1 MAGATFEPVDV
12 TNDSMR
18 AAPIGFTLTL
28 VLAQVGCASRP
39 PPVAAVPNNQATL
52 PPLPRSSIA
61 AVVLHRA
68 EIGLTDE
75 QVSEMEQLDQKR
87 EAENAAVREEM
98 GKKSQ
103 QGQSAPSSN
112 SRAGSGSAA
121 SQGMRGSGMGGGMHG
136 GGMHGGRMGG
146 RSAAPGAG
154 SGKEAD
160 KAAVLEDRLDEDDTK
175 AYLDAENVLTEAQ
188 KPRAREIASDYR
200 EQLYEQRESARAK
213 AASTK

>member
-1 MAGATFEPVDV
+1 MPVDV
-12 TNDSMR
+12 TNHSMR
-18 AAPIGFTLTL
+18 AAPVGFSLL
-28 VLAQVGCASRP
+28 LALAQAACASPP
-39 PPVAAVPNNQATL
+39 PPVAAVPNTQAAL

-61 AVVLHRA
+61 AMVLHRV

-75 QVSEMEQLDQKR
+75 QVSEMEELDQKR
-87 EAENAAVREEM
+87 ETENAAVREEM

-103 QGQSAPSSN
+103 QGQAAPSSN
-112 SRAGSGSAA
+112 SGAGSRSVA
-121 SQGMRGSGMGGGMHG
+121 SQGIQGSGMGGGMRG

-160 KAAVLEDRLDEDDTK
+160 RAAALDDRLDENDTK

-188 KPRAREIASDYR
+188 KTRTREIASDYR
-200 EQLYEQRESARAK
+200 ERLYEQGETARVK
-213 AASTK
+213 SASTK